1 MAEEEKEEKPTA
13 RKRSK
18 AADEGQIPQSKDF
31 AALGV
36 MGAGVIGMAASYS
49 MASQQMMRFTAGTLG
64 DLGQPIGS
72 RVGMGFI
79 NTAATV
85 LLPMMCCVVLASIA
99 VGVMQVG
106 VRFRM
111 RPPRWDFLNPLP
123 GLKRIMGS
131 VESLVKLL
139 FSTVKLVILGWIC
152 VATLWGWVFG
162 FLQTEPATFAGILG
176 SAGEVVLLLL
186 IRLGIAMTLI
196 GVADYL
202 IEKYKTEKQL
212 KMSKQEIKD
221 ENKQAEG
228 SPEVKGQR
236 RRKQFE
242 MAQQRSIMNVP
253 QADVVVVNPTHY
265 AVALAYETGTMDAPK
280 VVAKGSD
287 GLAERIRG
295 VARRSGVPI
304 LARPPLAR
312 ALYRRVKVGQAIP
325 GDLFNAVAVVFAYV
339 YRIRRKRRAS

>member
-1 MAEEEKEEKPTA
+1 MAEEEKEEAPTA

-18 AADEGQIPQSKDF
+18 AAEDGQIPQSKDF
-31 AALGV
+31 ASLGV
-36 MGAGVIGMAASYS
+36 MGAGVAGMVMSYS
-49 MASQQMMRFTAGTLG
+49 AASQQMIRFTMGTLG

-72 RVGMGFI
+72 RVGMGFL
-79 NTAATV
+79 NTAAAL
-85 LLPMMCCVVLASIA
+85 LLPMMGCVVLASIA
-99 VGVMQVG
+99 VGLMQVG
-106 VRFRM
+106 VRFQM

-123 GLKRIMGS
+123 GLKRMMGS
-131 VESLVKLL
+131 VESLVKIF
-139 FSTVKLVILGWIC
+139 FSMVKLVVLGWIC
-152 VATLWGWVFG
+152 VGTLWGWVFG
-162 FLQTEPATFAGILG
+162 FIQTEPATFAGILG

-186 IRLGIAMTLI
+186 IRLGIAMTLL
-196 GVADYL
+196 GVADYM
-202 IEKYKTEKQL
+202 IEKYRNEKKL

-221 ENKQAEG
+221 EMKQAEG
-228 SPEVKGQR
+228 SPEAKGHR
-236 RRKQFE
+236 KRKQFE

-312 ALYRRVKVGQAIP
+312 ALYRRVKVGHSVP

-339 YRIRRKRRAS
+339 YRIRRNRRAS